1 MNPSTK
7 NKTPKDIAMAEI
19 NLMKRSSSMARG
31 VSEVS
36 AD

>member
-7 NKTPKDIAMAEI
+7 NKTPRDIAMAEI
-19 NLMKRSSSMARG
+19 NLIKRSNSWDKG